1 MRVIFFSGLKG
12 GTGKTTLAVHF
23 CNYIHFYEKKTV
35 CLVSFDKL
43 RILSLLAR
51 KNDSPYQIIET
62 AIGDFGAAFLESLQ
76 QQYVVVDFPGTSI
89 EEDVI
94 QHWAFADVH
103 VLPFVSSALDFYKL
117 LAFFQLASKGNIQLK
132 QTYLLPNQ
140 YDKKVGSVMLKNI
153 QQQPFFSTCVILPP
167 IIKSNNFI
175 NVNFSQLNSTIL
187 NYCRPAF
194 NYIIHKKSN
203 KS

>member
-35 CLVSFDKL
+35 CLVSFDKQ

-51 KNDSPYQIIET
+51 KDNSPYQVIET
-62 AIGDFGAAFLESLQ
+62 AIEEFGAVFLESLQ
-76 QQYVVVDFPGTSI
+76 QQYIVVDFPGTSI
-89 EEDVI
+89 EEAVI

-103 VLPFVSSALDFYKL
+103 VLPFGSSALDFYKL

-140 YDKKVGSVMLKNI
+140 YDKKAGSVMLKNI
-153 QQQPFFSTCVILPP
+153 QQQPIFSTSVMLPP

-175 NVNFSQLNSTIL
+175 NVNFLPLNSTIV
-187 NYCRPAF
+187 NYCRPSF
-194 NYIIHKKSN
+194 RYIAHK
-203 KS
+203 